1 MIEWSVVIPMIIY
14 LAAMIG
20 VAFYANKKRS
30 ESKDFISEY
39 YIGSKSFGAM
49 VLAMTLVVTFA
60 SGSSFLGGPGAASAF
75 GYGWVFLGMIQI
87 PTAYLTLGVLG
98 KKFAIVS
105 RRINAVTVLDM
116 LKARYNSS
124 LYIILSAI
132 VIVGF
137 FLGIMV
143 AQWMAG
149 ATLISSVSGLSYNV
163 ALVIFAI
170 VVLIYVTFGGFR
182 AVALSDLIQGVVMF
196 FGAIVLMIAIIA
208 AGGGVGAL
216 TSALESEAPG
226 LVSPFGPE
234 GSPLNAAMYTISFW
248 ILVGFGL
255 LGLPHVGIRA
265 MSYKD
270 ANSMARAMVI
280 GTIVVGFI
288 MLALHLAGAWGRVLV
303 PEIAAGEITGDHV
316 IPEVAQR
323 VMPAW
328 LAGIILAGPLAAIMS
343 TVDSILILVSS
354 TIVKDVY
361 IGYVNK
367 NPKEVSVKAISIG
380 FTAAL
385 AVLVFL
391 LSFEQIPL
399 IVILN
404 LFGLG
409 GLQAFFLWPMLLGLF
424 WRKAN
429 YQGAL
434 SASLVGVL
442 FYGIYNQG
450 WFGLSAPLGSHPVL
464 FPVIYSLIVFVVVS
478 YLTKGP
484 TEKTLQLF
492 WGKNPVKQED

>member
-1 MIEWSVVIPMIIY
+1 
-14 LAAMIG
+14 MIG
-20 VAFYANKKRS
+20 IAIYANKKRS

-60 SGSSFLGGPGAASAF
+60 SGSSFLGGPGAASVY
-75 GYGWVFLGMIQI
+75 GYGWVFLAMIQI

-105 RRINAVTVLDM
+105 RRINAVTILDI
-116 LKARYNSS
+116 LKARYNST

-149 ATLISSVSGLSYNV
+149 ATLISSVTGLHYNTG
-163 ALVIFAI
+163 LIIFAI
-170 VVLIYVTFGGFR
+170 VVLVYVTFGGFR

-208 AGGGVGAL
+208 AGGGVDAL
-216 TSALESEAPG
+216 TSAMESDAPG
-226 LVSPFGPE
+226 LVTPFGPE
-234 GSPLNAAMYTISFW
+234 GSPLNAALWTISFW

-265 MSYKD
+265 MSYRD

-280 GTIVVGFI
+280 GTVVVGLI

-303 PEIAAGEITGDHV
+303 PEIAAGEITGDYV

-323 VMPAW
+323 VMPNW
-328 LAGIILAGPLAAIMS
+328 VAGIILAGPLAAIMS

-361 IGYVNK
+361 IGYINK
-367 NPKEVSVKAISIG
+367 KPKDVSVKAISIG
-380 FTAAL
+380 LTAAL
-385 AVLVFL
+385 AVLVFI

-404 LFGLG
+404 LFGIG
-409 GLQAFFLWPMLLGLF
+409 GLQAFFLFPMLLGLF
-424 WRKAN
+424 WQRAN

-434 SASLVGVL
+434 AGSLVGVV
-442 FYGIYNQG
+442 FYGIYSQG
-450 WFGLSAPLGSHPVL
+450 WFGLSAPFGSHAVL
-464 FPVIYSLIVFVVVS
+464 FPVLYSLIVFVVVS
-478 YLTKGP
+478 YLTKKP
-484 TEKTLQLF
+484 SERTLQLF
-492 WGKNPVKQED
+492 WGKDPVTPEE